1 MNDLQEDISRDL
13 TDDLRQ
19 KILGTGADQ
28 DRANKSAIC
37 LEVPQL
43 LCH

>member
-1 MNDLQEDISRDL
+1 MNDLQKDILHDS

-19 KILGTGADQ
+19 KILGTEAYQ

-37 LEVPQL
+37 LVPQL